1 MNDDDDIGQVSFRL
15 ASIGGVYPGDIAE
28 LESWLKKNGLTNDE
42 VAIIK
47 EEIERL
53 GANIDWKAC
62 EKSLRNIVQETYSAG
77 SNELELLRSLCVFE
91 CL

>member
-1 MNDDDDIGQVSFRL
+1 MNDDDDIGQVIYRI
-15 ASIGGVYPGDIAE
+15 ASIGGMYQDDIAD

-47 EEIERL
+47 EEIKRL
-53 GANIDWKAC
+53 GANIEWNAC
-62 EKSLRNIVQETYSAG
+62 EKSLRNIVQGTYSAG
-77 SNELELLRSLCVFE
+77 SNELDLLRSLCVFE